1 MDRPST
7 HKPNSSLQQG
17 AGSPVADAFSIALI
31 SLVVLGLAGVL
42 YKALA
47 PGGWVTSL
55 LDHLWS
61 TNPWL
66 VWLIGFGSASLLA
79 GAKWWL
85 DRNPDAGRR
94 SEALAYAFMALGLF
108 FFFKLIVTGSL

>member
-1 MDRPST
+1 MDTRNT

-17 AGSPVADAFSIALI
+17 AGGMVADAFSIALI
-31 SLVVLGLAGVL
+31 CLVVLGLTGVL

-47 PGGWVTSL
+47 LGGWMTAL
-55 LDHLWS
+55 LDQLWS
-61 TNPWL
+61 KNPWL

-79 GAKWWL
+79 GAKRWL
-85 DRNPDAGRR
+85 DRNPDASRR
-94 SEALAYAFMALGLF
+94 SEALAYALMALGLF